1 MPRSKTG
8 FYPTRESRADEKAPH
23 DRGAPPPLASE
34 KKVRAHKEI
43 PGGLLPLGSDP
54 LSEHL
59 IALINPG
66 GHEATRKDI
75 LSIERKYHKNPT
87 KMDTAC

>member
-8 FYPTRESRADEKAPH
+8 FYPTRESRADEKPPD
-23 DRGAPPPLASE
+23 DRGAPPPLAPG

-59 IALINPG
+59 IALIKPEGSKANRIFILTADENP
-66 GHEATRKDI
+66 
-75 LSIERKYHKNPT
+75 HK
-87 KMDTAC
+87 